1 MGSGDLLSAH
11 WATASKASVASGTK
25 RRLFGTFSRLFLFDN
40 FHASV
45 VENHTSRLVVFNRP
59 IVVTYI
65 TSERKKQQARR
76 QLSNEINTL
85 SKVVVAKYQELYSQK

>member
-1 MGSGDLLSAH
+1 MGSGDLLSAN
-11 WATASKASVASGTK
+11 WAIASKASVASGTE

-40 FHASV
+40 FHAFI
-45 VENHTSRLVVFNRP
+45 VENHSSRLVAFNRAQ
-59 IVVTYI
+59 VVTFI
-65 TSERKKQQARR
+65 TLERRKQQARR